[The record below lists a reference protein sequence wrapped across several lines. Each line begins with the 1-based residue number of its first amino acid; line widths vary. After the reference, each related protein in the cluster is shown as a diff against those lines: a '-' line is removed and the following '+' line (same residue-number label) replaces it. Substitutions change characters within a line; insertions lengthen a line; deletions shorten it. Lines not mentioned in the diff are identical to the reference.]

1 MTKDN
6 DSNYYDYSNYF
17 DEIDLKL
24 LDLFLKNQNS
34 KRISEDSK
42 IPINTVKRRTQNML
56 KEGLVTQRAEI
67 NYEKIGINKAF
78 LFINISKEDH
88 TYIAKELFK
97 IKQMISISITIYNF
111 DFVCT
116 AIFIDNNE
124 LYQIISSVKKISGVK
139 EVLVAQEINNLKA
152 NTDSNIQHLLPFIN
166 K

>member
-56 KEGLVTQRAEI
+56 KEGLISQKAEI
-67 NYEKIGINKAF
+67 NYEKLGINKAF

-88 TYIAKELFK
+88 TSITKELFK
-97 IKQMISISITIYNF
+97 IKQITSISITIYNF

-124 LYQIISSVKKISGVK
+124 LYQVISSVKKISGVK
-139 EVLVAQEINNLKA
+139 EVFIAQEINNLKA
-152 NTDSNIQHLLPFIN
+152 NTDSNIQHLSPFI
-166 K
+166 KK